1 MGLSA
6 ARGQKR
12 RSSMVAEHLKNALIT
27 RLIAFADDELI
38 LAHRNSEWVGHA
50 PILEEDIA
58 IANVAQDELGH
69 AMLLYDMVEALG
81 GQNGDRLAFFRDS
94 AEFRNVQLVELP
106 KGDWAFTILR
116 QYLFDAYQYVLY
128 AELVNSTFQP
138 LADAAS
144 KIRKEELYH
153 LRHTHA
159 WVERLGLGSAEANR
173 RMQAALDQ
181 LWAYASQLFVAL
193 PSDAQL
199 VAAGMIPDV
208 AQLRAG
214 WEQIVLPHLAE
225 AELVV
230 ENSAENAPSSR
241 TDHTLHLDQL
251 LADMQLV
258 ARADPNAIW

>member
-1 MGLSA
+1 MIADEL
-6 ARGQKR
+6 R
-12 RSSMVAEHLKNALIT
+12 EALIA
-27 RLIAFADDELI
+27 RLTAFADDELI

-69 AMLLYDMVEALG
+69 AMLLFDMVEALG
-81 GQNGDRLAFFRDS
+81 GGSGDKLAFFRNS

-116 QYLFDAYQYVLY
+116 QYLFDAYQFVLY
-128 AELVNSTFQP
+128 AELVNSGYQP
-138 LADAAS
+138 LADAAA

-153 LRHTHA
+153 LRHTHV

-181 LWAYASQLFVAL
+181 CWSLCAQLFAPL
-193 PSDAQL
+193 STDEQL
-199 VAAGMIPDV
+199 IEAGIVPDV
-208 AQLRAG
+208 SLLHAKWL
-214 WEQIVLPHLAE
+214 QIVTPHLAD
-225 AELVV
+225 AELTTPDATGTATSHRH
-230 ENSAENAPSSR
+230 E
-241 TDHTLHLDQL
+241 HTEHLTAL

-258 ARADPNAIW
+258 ARADPDAVW

>member
-1 MGLSA
+1 
-6 ARGQKR
+6 
-12 RSSMVAEHLKNALIT
+12 MVAEHLTHALLA
-27 RLIAFADDELI
+27 RLTAFADDELI

-69 AMLLYDMVEALG
+69 AMLFYQMVEALG
-81 GQNGDRLAFFRDS
+81 GESGDRLAFFRNS
-94 AEFRNVQLVELP
+94 AEFRNVQYVELP

-116 QYLFDAYQYVLY
+116 QYLFDAYQFVLY
-128 AELVNSTFQP
+128 AQLAQSTYQP
-138 LADAAS
+138 LADAAE

-153 LRHTHA
+153 LRHTHV

-181 LWAYASQLFVAL
+181 LWPFAAQLFL
-193 PSDAQL
+193 PLASDEAL
-199 VAAGMIPDV
+199 VAAGIIPDV
-208 AQLRAG
+208 SQLREG

-225 AELVV
+225 SALLV
-230 ENSAENAPSSR
+230 NSAETTALSR
-241 TDHTLHLDQL
+241 SDHTPHLDQL

-258 ARADPNAIW
+258 ARADPEATW